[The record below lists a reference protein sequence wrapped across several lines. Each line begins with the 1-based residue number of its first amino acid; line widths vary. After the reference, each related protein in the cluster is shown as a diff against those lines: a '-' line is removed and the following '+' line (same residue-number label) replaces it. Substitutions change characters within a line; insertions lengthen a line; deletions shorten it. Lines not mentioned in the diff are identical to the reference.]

1 MPEQLLVFD
10 MDGVLVDVTASY
22 RETIRQTVRYF
33 TGRDVGNETIQ
44 DLKNLGGWN
53 DDWAVAQRIVR
64 DLGVEVDYD
73 TVVARFQS
81 TFLGDG
87 EDGLMRREKWAARP
101 GLLEG
106 LGRRYRL
113 AVFTGRP
120 RREARMTLERFAPSL
135 EFDPLVG
142 AEDVRNGKPAPDG
155 LLEIVA
161 ATGIKKIWYV
171 GDTVDDAR
179 SARAAG
185 VPFIGIASEGS
196 PRLAELKSLFA
207 AENAVAVLDDINQL
221 ESVL

>member
-1 MPEQLLVFD
+1 
-10 MDGVLVDVTASY
+10 
-22 RETIRQTVRYF
+22 
-33 TGRDVGNETIQ
+33 
-44 DLKNLGGWN
+44 
-53 DDWAVAQRIVR
+53 
-64 DLGVEVDYD
+64 
-73 TVVARFQS
+73 
-81 TFLGDG
+81 
-87 EDGLMRREKWAARP
+87 
-101 GLLEG
+101 
-106 LGRRYRL
+106 
-113 AVFTGRP
+113 
-120 RREARMTLERFAPSL
+120 MTLERFAPSL

-161 ATGIKKIWYV
+161 ATGIKTIWYV